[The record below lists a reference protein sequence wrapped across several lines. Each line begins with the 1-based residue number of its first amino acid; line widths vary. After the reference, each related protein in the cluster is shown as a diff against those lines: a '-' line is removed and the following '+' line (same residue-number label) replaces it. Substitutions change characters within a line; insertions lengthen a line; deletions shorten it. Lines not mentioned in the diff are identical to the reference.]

1 MSLSLLFSF
10 LAPFAYRATWIIDS
24 ACPKERS
31 LVEWIKVTW
40 RNRLGIRPYV
50 PDVCLL
56 FCQWALQHQQLL
68 FYNYCLLLL
77 LARTGFLQLS
87 LWSQFFFPATER
99 EQGLP
104 SRRETRLA
112 LFVHSYAV
120 FLFFFSP
127 FLCSICSFRTS
138 NFLSSVHTRTRTN
151 AHNVRWQVN
160 CLSCSAAEYVGR
172 TGWKEEEEKGRGKKN
187 AMCVFLN
194 FKTWTFSV
202 CVYYLL

>member
-10 LAPFAYRATWIIDS
+10 LAAYRATWIIDS

-120 FLFFFSP
+120 FLFFSPLFCVVFAHSERVIFSRVCTHEHVQTHTT
-127 FLCSICSFRTS
+127 FVDKSTVCLAALLNTS
-138 NFLSSVHTRTRTN
+138 
-151 AHNVRWQVN
+151 
-160 CLSCSAAEYVGR
+160 
-172 TGWKEEEEKGRGKKN
+172 EELGGKKKKKKEGGKKTQ
-187 AMCVFLN
+187 CVSF
-194 FKTWTFSV
+194 
-202 CVYYLL
+202 